1 MKGWYFVW
9 LVWTRPPE
17 PSGRPPTPCGC
28 DLRAPGGGAGGRA
41 PPTRAFPGAASAPRC
56 PRQRGAPP
64 AGSPGAALHVS
75 QVLRSVRV
83 TSTRRRLSWC
93 RLPSTTFPRAM
104 AWRYETVGVL
114 GRGCAARYPLPTYG
128 RPPAT
133 ALHSPLR
140 GPRCCSVFGEAL
152 LARHK
157 ASGERRVVKCV
168 PLDGLGAAEVE
179 AALREAVAL
188 RQLRHP
194 NIVRCRVGECLL
206 ALAPT
211 RAASAAG
218 ALLRELGVVCAA

>member
-1 MKGWYFVW
+1 
-9 LVWTRPPE
+9 
-17 PSGRPPTPCGC
+17 
-28 DLRAPGGGAGGRA
+28 
-41 PPTRAFPGAASAPRC
+41 
-56 PRQRGAPP
+56 
-64 AGSPGAALHVS
+64 
-75 QVLRSVRV
+75 
-83 TSTRRRLSWC
+83 
-93 RLPSTTFPRAM
+93 M

-114 GRGCAARYPLPTYG
+114 GRGCAARNPLPTYG

-194 NIVRCRVGECLL
+194 NICLL
-206 ALAPT
+206 YTSPSP
-211 RAASAAG
+211 RDS
-218 ALLRELGVVCAA
+218 

>member
-1 MKGWYFVW
+1 
-9 LVWTRPPE
+9 
-17 PSGRPPTPCGC
+17 
-28 DLRAPGGGAGGRA
+28 
-41 PPTRAFPGAASAPRC
+41 
-56 PRQRGAPP
+56 
-64 AGSPGAALHVS
+64 
-75 QVLRSVRV
+75 
-83 TSTRRRLSWC
+83 
-93 RLPSTTFPRAM
+93 M

-179 AALREAVAL
+179 AAINSLGLFDDRYQSLVATSTSISNS
-188 RQLRHP
+188 HSP
-194 NIVRCRVGECLL
+194 
-206 ALAPT
+206 P
-211 RAASAAG
+211 
-218 ALLRELGVVCAA
+218 

>member
-1 MKGWYFVW
+1 M
-9 LVWTRPPE
+9 RHQN
-17 PSGRPPTPCGC
+17 
-28 DLRAPGGGAGGRA
+28 
-41 PPTRAFPGAASAPRC
+41 
-56 PRQRGAPP
+56 QRM
-64 AGSPGAALHVS
+64 
-75 QVLRSVRV
+75 VLRVRV

-114 GRGCAARYPLPTYG
+114 GRGCAARNPLPTYG

-168 PLDGLGAAEVE
+168 PLDALGAAEVE